1 MPSFLI
7 ALIIVIAGFWL
18 IKKSAKGPAI
28 TPALIQKLAGA
39 GLMAFSGLL
48 VIRGEINMAIGVFL
62 FGMGLYGKSALFPS
76 GMNWG
81 QSPGHQTPPPSP
93 RRGSM
98 SREEA
103 LQVLGLKSG
112 STAEEIK
119 QTHKRLIK
127 EFHPDKGGSD
137 YLAAK
142 INEAKDVLL
151 R

>member
-1 MPSFLI
+1 
-7 ALIIVIAGFWL
+7 
-18 IKKSAKGPAI
+18 
-28 TPALIQKLAGA
+28 
-39 GLMAFSGLL
+39 MAFSGLL
-48 VIRGEINMAIGVFL
+48 LLRGEINLAMGLFV
-62 FGMGLYGKSALFPS
+62 FGMGLYGKSALFPN
-76 GMNWG
+76 GMNFG
-81 QSPGHQTPPPSP
+81 QAAGSQMPPPRQP
-93 RRGSM
+93 PTRGSM